1 MIEKL
6 LFLDLDN
13 LVIALV
19 GGMIIG
25 GMIIGGIILFI
36 LCASS
41 FNPLPRIRW
50 RRKSTDE
57 QFAEMFQNYFNRIE
71 K

>member
-19 GGMIIG
+19 A